1 MNSSVHI
8 NKDNDFFKKIAIY
21 DQNAKSH
28 WSGFTHQLSAPHH
41 QSGPLVSLYNLKLF
55 SVSDTRKCFWDFG
68 ETVQKKSLM
77 LSKEG
82 GRITMQFH
90 TFIAFHFAFV
100 WDYRSHETPKK
111 WIKRLIARE
120 LHQTRGLKF
129 LCVACLVSKKKEHA
143 SGMLGA
149 ECISNVYSLGSQGL

>member
-1 MNSSVHI
+1 MT
-8 NKDNDFFKKIAIY
+8 KMLKAIEVALPTSY
-21 DQNAKSH
+21 LHPITSQAHSYPYTTLN
-28 WSGFTHQLSAPHH
+28 
-41 QSGPLVSLYNLKLF
+41 F
-55 SVSDTRKCFWDFG
+55 SVSQIHVNAFG
-68 ETVQKKSLM
+68 ILGKQCKKKSLM

-111 WIKRLIARE
+111 ASHWWIKRLIARE